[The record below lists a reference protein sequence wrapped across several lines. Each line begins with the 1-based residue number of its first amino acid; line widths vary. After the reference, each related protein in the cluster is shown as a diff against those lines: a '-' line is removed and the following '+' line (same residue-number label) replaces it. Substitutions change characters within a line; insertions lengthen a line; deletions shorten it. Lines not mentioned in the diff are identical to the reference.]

1 MFVFVFN
8 VRVFV
13 LLEVN
18 VLCCGQMGPQ
28 ILKLKCKPKFE
39 INLFNS
45 YIVFCC
51 NFYFSAWNM
60 SDILVKGRF
69 YILKTV
75 MFWNISFV
83 NLFTRCI
90 VLLDGPQIFFIF
102 TIKHTVNTIFLLLKM
117 KNVYFIWISLRLYC
131 CFLIGNFIVLPIGF
145 CHLIN
150 KQSLLYLLCTNFLCK
165 ICNFLFIFGRSRLN
179 VSSTGLQK
187 CSSTSALCMNLY

>member
-45 YIVFCC
+45 YFVFLLQFLLFCMKHVRH
-51 NFYFSAWNM
+51 FGE
-60 SDILVKGRF
+60 GRF

-75 MFWNISFV
+75 MFWNISFG